1 MTEFLKLFYESP
13 NIIRICTMNHS
24 RDLVSFADL
33 KSFMNPAD
41 PKWIHLRSLMV
52 HIRQNTFSEIEIEE
66 LIRYGADAGV
76 EVECGNL
83 RGVRP
88 PFFEGE
94 LFDYE
99 LMRSQDSDS
108 EDEDGR

>member
-1 MTEFLKLFYESP
+1 
-13 NIIRICTMNHS
+13 MNYR
-24 RDLVSFADL
+24 RDLISFEDL
-33 KSFMNPAD
+33 KSLMDHDD

-52 HIRQNTFSEIEIEE
+52 HIRQNTFSEIEIKD
-66 LIRYGADAGV
+66 LIKYGADAGV

-83 RGVRP
+83 MGVRP

-99 LMRSQDSDS
+99 LMRPHSSDAESDWGTDS
-108 EDEDGR
+108 EDEDER